1 MKSTVN
7 GLVGNRDVTNS
18 EFDAVSEEILAVIE
32 AETAAWLNRDL
43 EAWAKCWVHED
54 YARRIASRA
63 FGGAEAI
70 CGFSEHRSRLA
81 GVMASFPVKSTKPS
95 DVRREKLNI
104 RVGSDMAWVTFE
116 QVILSRDIPD
126 GTKGEPGVHHQMR
139 ILEKH
144 DGRWLIAALSEVQTR
159 LGFLTCPWVHIDA
172 KTRVLDINNS
182 AETKLRDHPA
192 LTLVGGRLVG
202 RTRANSVIL
211 RETIDTHLMAPSG
224 HDSNSPYPMLFFD
237 TKDDTISLCWL
248 STDDEML
255 VVLLDDEELTRETIR
270 RAKDIYGLTEAQ
282 ERVAL
287 AISGGQDLTQAA
299 RTLGVQPNTVRTH
312 VKRMF
317 EKAGVRSQAAL
328 MRKLL
333 SIAAPGLRS

>member
-1 MKSTVN
+1 MTSTVHRS
-7 GLVGNRDVTNS
+7 VGNGDVTSN
-18 EFDAVSEEILAVIE
+18 EFDAESKEIMAVIE

-43 EAWAKCWVHED
+43 EAWAECWVQDD
-54 YARRIASRA
+54 YVRRISSRA

-95 DVRREKLNI
+95 DVRRENLNI
-104 RVGSDMAWVTFE
+104 RVGSDMAWVTFA

-144 DGRWLIAALSEVQTR
+144 DGRWLIAGLSEVQTR
-159 LGFLTCPWVHIDA
+159 LGFLTCPWAHIDA
-172 KTRVLDINNS
+172 NTRVLDMNSS
-182 AETKLRDHPA
+182 AETKLRGHPA
-192 LTLVGGRLVG
+192 LAVVGGRLVG
-202 RTRANSVIL
+202 RTRANSAIL
-211 RETIDTHLMAPSG
+211 RETIDRHLMAPPG
-224 HDSNSPYPMLFFD
+224 HDSDSPYPMLFCD
-237 TKDDTISLCWL
+237 TDDGTISLCWL

-270 RAKDIYGLTEAQ
+270 RAKEIYGLTEAQ

-317 EKAGVRSQAAL
+317 EKAGVRSQVAL

-333 SIAAPGLRS
+333 SIAAPGV